1 MLRRAAFVVLA
12 FVSATAAAQSVQS
25 VWFDPLVVRTTRTDP
40 VTLRVRTSNDAAA
53 LRLDLA
59 GGGSVP
65 LTKNSSGEWIAT
77 LTAAQVLSGYEPADV
92 NHNFVGFL
100 RVLKADGTTAAT
112 YNEFIGVRDD
122 RVVSVPIK
130 SLDGAT
136 RASIRILNVHRP
148 AIAYENDQ
156 PAAQEF
162 YRYFSDDF
170 DFLQV
175 VYTAPSV
182 HDNRH
187 FVSVKQEV
195 SGIGLTLR
203 DATASFGSRGRL
215 LGVVVYPLWTLF
227 DDADSGAS
235 HEIGHNWIN
244 FLDNPELGTASPHW
258 PASTMARGIMGMSI
272 PGSGAGGQYP
282 WEFVRAAGG
291 SYTFRT
297 AAPTQVFSDLDL
309 YLMGFLPP
317 ESVGSNLVLSN
328 QTQTPCNGCAIA
340 GQVNTLTV
348 NDVVAANGPRIPT
361 AATALRHFRVA
372 TVVVTR
378 ERLLSDDEMAWLDY
392 FAARGEA
399 TQPLPYTS
407 GFVGGTTYPFYVAT
421 RGLGSLDFRLAIV
434 PRRRAAVHR

>member
-1 MLRRAAFVVLA
+1 MLRRAAWTVLGFVC
-12 FVSATAAAQSVQS
+12 ATAAAQTVQS
-25 VWFDPLVVRTTRTDP
+25 IWFDPLVVRTTRTDP
-40 VTLRVRTSNDAAA
+40 VTLRVRASSDAAA

-65 LTKNSSGEWIAT
+65 LAKNTSGEWTAT
-77 LTAAQVLSGYEPADV
+77 LTPAQTLSGYAPVNV

-100 RVLKADGTTAAT
+100 RVLRADGTTAAT
-112 YNEFIGVRDD
+112 YNEFIGVTDD
-122 RVVSVPIK
+122 RVVPVPIR
-130 SLDGAT
+130 SLDAAS
-136 RASIRILNVHRP
+136 RASIRVLNVQRP
-148 AIAYENDQ
+148 AITYENDQ
-156 PAAQEF
+156 AAAQEL
-162 YRYFSDDF
+162 YRYFGDDF
-170 DFLQV
+170 DFLQIL
-175 VYTAPSV
+175 YAAPSV

-195 SGIGLTLR
+195 SGIGLSLR
-203 DATASFGSRGRL
+203 DATASFGSKGRL

-227 DDADSGAS
+227 DDAESAAL

-244 FLDNPELGTASPHW
+244 FLSNPALRAGTPHW
-258 PASTMARGIMGMSI
+258 PASTMARGIMGLSI

-282 WEFVRAAGG
+282 WDFVRQADG
-291 SYTFRT
+291 SYKFAT
-297 AAPTQVFSDLDL
+297 AAPTQLFTDLDL

-340 GQVNTLTV
+340 GQVNTLTI

-361 AATALRHFRVA
+361 AATAPNHFRVA

-378 ERLLSDDEMAWLDY
+378 DRLLNDDELAWLDY

-399 TQPLPYTS
+399 NQPLPYTS
-407 GFVGGTTYPFYVAT
+407 GFATGTTYPFYVAT
-421 RGLGSLDFRLAIV
+421 RGIGSLDFRLTIV
-434 PRRRAAVHR
+434 PRRRAARH